1 MKTMSTLDLD
11 TGRSR
16 QKRRTREALVAAARE
31 LVSAGEVVT
40 VERVADHAEISR
52 TTAYRYFP
60 NRRLLMTAAHPETT
74 TASLLPADAPLDPG
88 ERLALVAAAFVG
100 MIRETEP
107 QQRAML
113 RISLE
118 PADEQH
124 ERLPLRQGRAIGW
137 IGEALEPLQGE
148 LSTEQLHAL
157 VVAIRSAIGIEALVW
172 LTDVARLS
180 GDDAQALMEWIAQ
193 SLLDSALKT
202 PPPTSAARS

>member
-1 MKTMSTLDLD
+1 VRPASVEPAL
-11 TGRSR
+11 

-40 VERVADHAEISR
+40 VEQVADHAEISR

-60 NRRLLMTAAHPETT
+60 NRRLLMAAAHPETT
-74 TASLLPADAPLDPG
+74 TTSLLPTDPPADPH
-88 ERLALVAAAFVG
+88 ERLALVIQAFVG
-100 MIRETEP
+100 LIRETEP

-118 PADEQH
+118 PAGDQA

-137 IGEALEPLQGE
+137 IGEALEPLQGQ
-148 LSTEQLHAL
+148 LSAEQLYAL

-193 SLLDSALKT
+193 SLLDSALKS
-202 PPPTSAARS
+202 PPPTSAVRS